1 MRKYLASLL
10 LGLSVLLLGGGAQAA
25 SINFVVGD
33 GSRVVVEDGFWN
45 GSVKTRI
52 NPALAGTTFSLAPGE
67 SRTIDFFDIYF
78 KPCVVVCGGVAG
90 FQATLDLL
98 SPDIDVVGEGEGW
111 AASLFGF
118 LTVGS
123 LQWSDQ
129 PLQFSTSAGTFSV
142 LFHDLKGVALGKW
155 HTVQATI
162 TAIGGAVVPLPAAVW
177 LFGSALLA
185 LVGVDLRRR
194 RLRVRA

>member
-118 LTVGS
+118 LTIGS